1 MITNKGIELMCKY
14 LAGQVPAF
22 VSHIAIGCG
31 ANPLIPSETHDTATY
46 ATKTALDFE
55 MERIPVKSRSVV
67 NIDGVNQMIF
77 SAELPQT
84 NRYGITEIGIYPAE
98 KSNAAG
104 SVDSS
109 IISSFSPTEEWLTNI
124 SGAEEDI
131 ALVTSRLDVDQTD
144 NTVILDSIDTANL
157 EQAFFIDS
165 NNSVFSV
172 DARVERNEQPRY
184 LSNALM
190 VRGDLS
196 GLTIDSETR
205 SLTIDTN
212 NFIKITGISL
222 TQLDQ
227 ASQAFDKIK
236 LAFSL
241 INKQNST
248 EVTAPSNLK
257 MVVRF
262 TNTTTSSS
270 SSEAYAEMIIDRT
283 SGFGDG
289 YVVEEVALKDLWI
302 TGDFSWNAVAA
313 INIYVDVSVSG
324 VPSPNYFIALDAL
337 KFENLS
343 NTDARYG
350 LAGYTIA
357 KNASTGDASKGIPII
372 KHEDT
377 SSYIEFRFSLDRI

>member
-1 MITNKGIELMCKY
+1 MITNKGIELMSKY

-124 SGAEEDI
+124 SGTEEDI

-196 GLTIDSETR
+196 EINESTSAIVVD
-205 SLTIDTN
+205 
-212 NFIKITGISL
+212 NFIKITGIAL
-222 TQLDQ
+222 PQLDQ

-248 EVTAPSNLK
+248 EVVAPSSVQIIVK
-257 MVVRF
+257 F
-262 TNTTTSSS
+262 TNTTTASVSE
-270 SSEAYAEMIIDRT
+270 EAYAQMTIKKT
-283 SGFGDG
+283 SGFEDG
-289 YVVEEVALKDLWI
+289 YIVEEMALKDLSI
-302 TGDFSWNAVAA
+302 TGAFTWNAVAA

-324 VPSPNYFIALDAL
+324 VPSANYFIALDAL